1 MTMRKIYITLI
12 VILLIIFNF
21 SLIESYSSKDSILED
36 TFRKIF
42 EIYPENEN
50 YQSFFAISE
59 LRPFS
64 ILQFEETVE
73 LYDNNWV
80 SAETLVSK
88 LNQSQKN
95 SLTDKVK
102 DYINSFEKD
111 RKLKILSKLVYFN
124 NVKSK
129 LNEISKIY
137 NIGDKN
143 IILSFYE
150 IEATKLVFDN
160 LTFGGEFD
168 VNDLTESQID
178 ELKTGALNI
187 VSEMTPKYQL
197 LYYSDFYKSVASK
210 IN

>member
-1 MTMRKIYITLI
+1 MTMRKIYITLL

-50 YQSFFAISE
+50 YKSFFAINE

-64 ILQFEETVE
+64 ILQFEETVD

-80 SAETLVSK
+80 SAEILVSK
-88 LNQSQKN
+88 LSQSQKN
-95 SLTDKVK
+95 SLTNKVK
-102 DYINSFEKD
+102 DYINSFEKA
-111 RKLKILSKLVYFN
+111 RKVKILTKLIYFN

-129 LNEISKIY
+129 LNEISKVFDIE
-137 NIGDKN
+137 DKN

-168 VNDLTESQID
+168 VIDLTESQID
-178 ELKTGALNI
+178 ELKNGAMNI

-197 LYYSDFYKSVASK
+197 LYYSDFYKSIASK

>member
-1 MTMRKIYITLI
+1 MRKIYITLI